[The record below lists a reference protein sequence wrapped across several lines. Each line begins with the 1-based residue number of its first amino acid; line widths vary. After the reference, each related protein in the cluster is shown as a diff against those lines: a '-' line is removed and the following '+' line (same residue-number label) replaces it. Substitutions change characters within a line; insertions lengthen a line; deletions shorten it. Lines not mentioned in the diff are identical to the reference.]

1 MGVKTMITGPFQENS
16 YLAWTAGSNRAVI
29 IDPGDDADR
38 LQAIIEAEHLQL
50 AAILAT
56 HAHLDHV
63 GAVDQLRKWSG
74 APVCIPEGERE
85 LLAWL
90 PASCRLF
97 GLPERPV
104 PEVDHWLKSELT
116 QLSGLLPSANLG
128 DLAVTIHATPGHTA
142 GGVCYQIDQALFVGD
157 TLFHD
162 SVGRTD
168 LPGGDWPTLE
178 QSLRYL
184 MTLPDDLVV
193 YPGHGPATTLGREK
207 QSNPYLLDIQRGAV
221 ARA

>member
-16 YLAWTAGSNRAVI
+16 YLVWMPGSSRAVI

-38 LQAIIEAEHLQL
+38 LQSVIEAENLQL

-63 GAVDQLRKWSG
+63 GAVEQLHRWSG
-74 APVCIPEGERE
+74 APVCIPERERE

-90 PASCRLF
+90 PESYRLF

-104 PEVDHWLKSELT
+104 PEVDYWLKPELT
-116 QLSGLLPSANLG
+116 ELSPLLASTDLGGLAI
-128 DLAVTIHATPGHTA
+128 TIHATPGHTA

-168 LPGGDWPTLE
+168 LPGGDKPTLE

-207 QSNPYLLDIQRGAV
+207 RANPYLLELRRET